1 MENVD
6 CEKIVEE
13 LSKCVDENSTSPRC
27 KEVVETFKKVCVQKA
42 DQDAIQTELV
52 KLYLD
57 Q

>member
-27 KEVVETFKKVCVQKA
+27 KEVVETFKTVCEQKA
-42 DQDAIQTELV
+42 YKEAIQTELV

>member
-6 CEKIVEE
+6 CEKIAEE
-13 LSKCVDENSTSPRC
+13 LSKCVKENSNSPQC
-27 KEVVETFKKVCVQKA
+27 KELTETFEKVCVQKA

>member
-1 MENVD
+1 MEKVD

-13 LSKCVDENSTSPRC
+13 LSKCVKENSNSPQC
-27 KEVVETFKKVCVQKA
+27 KELTETFEKVCVQKA

-57 Q
+57 K